1 MDPAAVTSSLPTAD
15 PKRFRALTV
24 IALAQLMIVLDAS
37 IVNLAIPSAQQDLG
51 IAPSE
56 LQWVVTAYTITFGGL
71 LLLGGRIADYTG
83 RKRTFII
90 GLLGFAAASL
100 LGGLAPNA

>member
-1 MDPAAVTSSLPTAD
+1 MTSSLPTAD

-51 IAPSE
+51 IAPS
-56 LQWVVTAYTITFGGL
+56 
-71 LLLGGRIADYTG
+71 
-83 RKRTFII
+83 
-90 GLLGFAAASL
+90 
-100 LGGLAPNA
+100 